1 MKSELHPLQSHKS
14 VLTSTEKMHWTK
26 DLMKRRE
33 SWQLLE
39 WNILKKAR
47 IYISVHDF
55 WEAESFQNLCTAV
68 PQSSFSDVRHMFY
81 LNLFTLMDK
90 LSCKMIREMT
100 YFCSAV
106 IDPCFVL
113 YFLKL
118 NWCIIIII
126 TASNSNNFTIIS

>member
-1 MKSELHPLQSHKS
+1 MKSELQPLQSHKS
-14 VLTSTEKMHWTK
+14 VLTNTEKMHWIK

-33 SWQLLE
+33 RWQLLE

-68 PQSSFSDVRHMFY
+68 LQSSFSDVRHMFY
-81 LNLFTLMDK
+81 LNLFTLEDK
-90 LSCKMIREMT
+90 LSCKMIRETT

-106 IDPCFVL
+106 IYPYFVL

-118 NWCIIIII
+118 NRCIIIII
-126 TASNSNNFTIIS
+126 IASNSNNFTIIS